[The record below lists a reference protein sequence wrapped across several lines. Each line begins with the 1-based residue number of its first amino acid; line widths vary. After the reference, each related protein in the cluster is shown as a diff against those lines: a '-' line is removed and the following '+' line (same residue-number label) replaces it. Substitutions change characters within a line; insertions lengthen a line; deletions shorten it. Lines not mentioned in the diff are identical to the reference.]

1 MTRILIAGALLA
13 LVAGCRRAPPPT
25 APAAPTTPAVP
36 APGASPAGLLG
47 GERGLDHVNLA
58 TTDLAAVVKTLE
70 GLGLGRPVR
79 GRMPDG
85 LENANFYF
93 EDATYL
99 EVLATTDA
107 ARTPWVPRFLARG
120 PGLMKLVLVARSVDE
135 SAAFLR
141 GRGVATALPRGGTIR
156 TEGEQARGR
165 GELWRKLLFDPS
177 PLPCDCLFLIAYRP
191 EDRAKVLRL
200 VDDGSLRR
208 RFRHPNTARGLLAV
222 SFAVAD
228 LDSAVRSFERIG
240 LSAGERF
247 TDARLAA
254 RGRRIQVG
262 VGTILLLS
270 PAAGSGPVAR
280 LLERRGGPALLG
292 ASLAVRE
299 LVTARRLAEAGAG
312 RPLPEASGPLGRAVL
327 VPPEV
332 AHGAWLE
339 LVESR

>member
-1 MTRILIAGALLA
+1 MTRLLVAGLLLA
-13 LVAGCRRAPPPT
+13 LLAGCRRSPPTTSPSTPT
-25 APAAPTTPAVP
+25 APAPAVP
-36 APGASPAGLLG
+36 VELLG

-58 TTDLAAVVKTLE
+58 TADLAAVVKTLE
-70 GLGLGRPVR
+70 ALGLGRPVR

-120 PGLMKLVLVARSVDE
+120 PGLMKLVLVARSVEE

-141 GRGVATALPRGGTIR
+141 GRGIATALPRGGTIR
-156 TEGEQARGR
+156 TEGERTRGR
-165 GELWRKLLFDPS
+165 GELWRKLLLDPS
-177 PLPCDCLFLIAYRP
+177 PLPCDCLFLIAYAP

-200 VDDGSLRR
+200 VDEGSLRR
-208 RFRHPNTARGLLAV
+208 RFRHPNTARGLHAV
-222 SFAVAD
+222 SWAVPD
-228 LDSAVRSFERIG
+228 LDGAVRSFARIG
-240 LSAGERF
+240 LAAGGTF
-247 TDARLAA
+247 ADARLAA

-262 VGTILLLS
+262 AGAILLLS
-270 PAAGSGPVAR
+270 PASAGSGPVAR
-280 LLERRGGPALLG
+280 LLEQRGGAALLG

-299 LVTARRLAEAGAG
+299 LATARRLAEAGAG
-312 RPLPEASGPLGRAVL
+312 RTLPESSGPLGRAIL